1 LYTNLIASRLVGFRE
16 QCVKAVIIYNDFSL
30 PNALKAFIENNWN
43 VHQAFRS
50 VRIAFVAAGHLK
62 AAAIIDEICKD
73 LTERLILVLTN
84 PPNNQWLDFPDHTL
98 RFERNANDIFLRDA
112 HSMVARFEALPKS
125 WWSILKPWL

>member
-50 VRIAFVAAGHLK
+50 VRIAFVAAGRQS
-62 AAAIIDEICKD
+62 
-73 LTERLILVLTN
+73 LT
-84 PPNNQWLDFPDHTL
+84 PPTSATSDTMRSGAHRYVIQPD
-98 RFERNANDIFLRDA
+98 R
-112 HSMVARFEALPKS
+112 
-125 WWSILKPWL
+125 